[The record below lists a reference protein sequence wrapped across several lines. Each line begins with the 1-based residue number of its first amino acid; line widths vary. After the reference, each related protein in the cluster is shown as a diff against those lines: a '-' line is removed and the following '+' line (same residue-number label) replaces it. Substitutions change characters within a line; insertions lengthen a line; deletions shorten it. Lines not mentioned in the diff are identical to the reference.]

1 MWKLY
6 TYIHTQYTHTH
17 TQYGIIAIKNN
28 EIRSFAATWMDL
40 EISILSDVI
49 QTEKNKYHMISLI
62 VEPTEKIKKI
72 QTGDGGKL
80 GIGINIYTLL

>member
-1 MWKLY
+1 
-6 TYIHTQYTHTH
+6 
-17 TQYGIIAIKNN
+17 
-28 EIRSFAATWMDL
+28 MDL

>member
-1 MWKLY
+1 
-6 TYIHTQYTHTH
+6 
-17 TQYGIIAIKNN
+17 
-28 EIRSFAATWMDL
+28 MDL

-62 VEPTEKIKKI
+62 VEPTEKIKNI